1 MKNLVPLWSFW
12 VFAVLLC
19 ELPLHAVELTE
30 WETYQPREEEDAQKV
45 ADELISQIKN
55 EYTTIGFRTFR
66 DAHPRGIACVAAK
79 FTVDSNLADQY
90 QAGVFA
96 EPGKSYD
103 AIIRFSSA
111 LGPAGDNEK
120 DARGMAI
127 KLFGV
132 TGTKLLA
139 DQADAVTHDFL
150 QINSP
155 IFPAKNA
162 RDFAGIVSIK
172 TDPKNVVKFLMES
185 PISRALA
192 LKALNDS
199 TKGNPNNGKS
209 LLAMQFFSQTA
220 YLFQSASLK
229 SPVKFSSRP
238 CGPIAERKLDG
249 TTAELRNDLQE
260 RLNEKDACFE
270 FTMQFYKEGVGFE
283 VENGMSE
290 WKESKS
296 SFIKFATI
304 KIPKQS
310 FLTDEKLRYC
320 DALSFQPWH
329 ALDFHRPL
337 GNINRTRKI
346 VYERLSKFRH
356 EANSEMQ
363 EFDQPQDLA
372 KWNSFKSETYSAWK
386 DVKVPVDGR

>member
-1 MKNLVPLWSFW
+1 MKNLGPLWLFLF
-12 VFAVLLC
+12 VALLLVK
-19 ELPLHAVELTE
+19 LPLHAMELTE
-30 WETYQPREEEDAQKV
+30 WETYEPSEEEDAQKMT
-45 ADELISQIKN
+45 DELINQVKD
-55 EYTTIGFRTFR
+55 EYTTKGFRTFR

-79 FTVDSNLADQY
+79 FTVESNLADEY
-90 QAGVFA
+90 RAGVFA

-139 DQADAVTHDFL
+139 DQANALTHDFL
-150 QINSP
+150 HINAP

-172 TDPKNVVKFLMES
+172 TDPKNVVKFLLES

-192 LKALNDS
+192 LKALYDLS
-199 TKGNPNNGKS
+199 KGNPNNGKS

-220 YLFQSASLK
+220 YLFQSESLK

-238 CGPIAERKLDG
+238 CGFIEERKLDG
-249 TTAELRNDLQE
+249 TSGELRNDLQQ
-260 RLNEKDACFE
+260 RLNEEDACFA
-270 FTMQFYKEGVGFE
+270 FSMQFYKEGMGFE
-283 VENGMSE
+283 VENGMNE
-290 WKESKS
+290 WRESKS
-296 SFIKFATI
+296 PFIKFATI
-304 KIPKQS
+304 KIPKQN

-329 ALDFHRPL
+329 ALDNHRPI
-337 GNINRTRKI
+337 GNINRTRRI
-346 VYERLSKFRH
+346 VYEVLSKFRH
-356 EANSEMQ
+356 QANSEMQ
-363 EFDQPQDLA
+363 QFDQPKDLA
-372 KWNSFKSETYSAWK
+372 QWNSFKSEIYSAWK